1 LSFDGGGSSSSIT
14 AHKHS
19 AGGGDGGTLDNT
31 SLINSTS
38 LQDSILVGVA

>member
-1 LSFDGGGSSSSIT
+1 MTFDGGGSSSSIT

-19 AGGGDGGTLDNT
+19 AGAGDGGTLDDT
-31 SLINSTS
+31 SLINNLS